1 VKIVIAYLGQFQTV
15 GSSACSVLTLSA
27 CREFV
32 RFTCAQPYMRRGG
45 TEYCCRLYIMDW
57 GYPFD

>member
-1 VKIVIAYLGQFQTV
+1 MV
-15 GSSACSVLTLSA
+15 GSSACSVLTLPA
-27 CREFV
+27 CREFA